1 MCLLLGMGIMNA
13 YSQTLIDGNK
23 FFDNWSVGV
32 SGGGL
37 TPFSRGNFLKDMR
50 PAVGLELSKQVT
62 PGFGL
67 GVEGMGYINITD
79 SRTAF
84 DGSNVSLLGK
94 FNLMNLLG
102 GYHGRPRVFELE
114 AVLGAGWLHGYVNG
128 PGDYNAWS
136 TKLGMNLN
144 FNLGEKRAWTLA
156 LKPALVYNME
166 GDFDEH
172 QSRFNAQNACV
183 EITAGV
189 VYHFKNSNGK
199 HHFTKVRAY
208 DPIEIDALNQ
218 DINALRA
225 EVRAGRE
232 ELSVA
237 QNNLIL
243 ADQKIVQ
250 LNRELEDCR
259 NRKPQVQT
267 VVETAKTLESVV
279 TFRQGKS
286 TIDASQLPNV
296 ERIATYLNNHK
307 DARVVIKGYASP
319 EGSAE
324 VNARIAEAR
333 ANAVMSLLVKKYR
346 ISAERI
352 TAGGQGVGNMFSEAD
367 WNRVSICTIQENE

>member
-37 TPFSRGNFLKDMR
+37 TPFSHGNFLKDMR
-50 PAVGLELSKQVT
+50 PVVGLELSKQVT

-67 GVEGMGYINITD
+67 GVEGMGYINISD
-79 SRTAF
+79 SKTAF

-114 AVLGAGWLHGYVNG
+114 AVLGAGWLHGYVDG

-189 VYHFKNSNGK
+189 VYHFKNSNG
-199 HHFTKVRAY
+199 
-208 DPIEIDALNQ
+208 
-218 DINALRA
+218 
-225 EVRAGRE
+225 
-232 ELSVA
+232 
-237 QNNLIL
+237 
-243 ADQKIVQ
+243 
-250 LNRELEDCR
+250 
-259 NRKPQVQT
+259 
-267 VVETAKTLESVV
+267 
-279 TFRQGKS
+279 
-286 TIDASQLPNV
+286 
-296 ERIATYLNNHK
+296 
-307 DARVVIKGYASP
+307 
-319 EGSAE
+319 
-324 VNARIAEAR
+324 
-333 ANAVMSLLVKKYR
+333 
-346 ISAERI
+346 
-352 TAGGQGVGNMFSEAD
+352 
-367 WNRVSICTIQENE
+367 